1 MEKKQK
7 TQNQIGT
14 FTHEQKMMGF
24 NPHSPDLFESEIDDE
39 KKSAALV
46 EWSSEMIC
54 HSQKSKDLMQMAN
67 EVQIEN
73 AADEEVQSEVSA
85 SGGKG
90 TPPFGSSFGFGTLGI
105 NIAEVI
111 AALESQ
117 EETNWQPNSP
127 LDIDIMNLSIDELIK
142 LYRISSDR
150 IYGLIADTKISS

>member
-7 TQNQIGT
+7 TQDQIGT
-14 FTHEQKMMGF
+14 LTHEQNMVEF

-46 EWSSEMIC
+46 ELSSEMIC

-73 AADEEVQSEVSA
+73 AADEEIQLA

-105 NIAEVI
+105 NMAEVI

-117 EETNWQPNSP
+117 EETDWQPNSP
-127 LDIDIMNLSIDELIK
+127 LDIDIVNLSIDELIK